1 MKTTIFTRAQMVA
14 LQNYYSPKK
23 LKRMKP
29 AILQAVADVL
39 IAHAISDADKEFN
52 AFKKHIFE
60 TVNNVKSSS
69 YDYTISLTLS
79 DQKTRQQALRNISE
93 GKQTKAAVSLLDDIQ
108 EMWDDGYVYLNRG
121 SGSHTE
127 RIQIPLKDYMDQ
139 INEYDSQ

>member
-1 MKTTIFTRAQMVA
+1 
-14 LQNYYSPKK
+14 
-23 LKRMKP
+23 MKP

-79 DQKTRQQALRNISE
+79 DQKTRQQALRNIAE
-93 GKQTKAAVSLLDDIQ
+93 GKQTKAAVSLLEDIQ
-108 EMWDDGYVYLNRG
+108 EMWDDGYVYMNRG
-121 SGSHTE
+121 GGSHTE
-127 RIQIPLKDYMDQ
+127 RIQIPLKDYMQQ
-139 INEYDSQ
+139 INQYDSQ